1 MVKRKTPT
9 ASELIRRDVGDDPEF
24 DRRVEEEVLNARI
37 AQIIHDRRTAAG
49 LTQRELADLVGTSQS
64 AISRLEDADYEG
76 HSIPTLERIAM
87 ALGQRLEVRFAPREG
102 ATTTRSVSS
111 GRATYRKLRGSRAL
125 AARRK

>member
-24 DRRVEEEVLNARI
+24 DRRVEYEVLNARI
-37 AQIIHDRRTAAG
+37 AQIIHDGRTAMG
-49 LTQRELADLVGTSQS
+49 LTQRELAVLVGTSQS

-102 ATTTRSVSS
+102 AITTRTSR
-111 GRATYRKLRGSRAL
+111 RAGYRKLRGGRAL